1 MFRQSWFHSCSVK
14 VCTGQ
19 YVIFHATPSFDRYVT
34 AYDIVWGAT
43 SKLIKIA
50 HTYCGWCGKYYTQ
63 TGIRHCHLIN
73 TIHQQI
79 VHFVFDNRT
88 KYKHE
93 STINIDETCPWRR
106 WGGLRESRFGKI
118 WYEYIKIKMSK
129 MSRIFFLSMCDVK
142 IFLTFTSP
150 NMVLLWQLFY
160 LFCSCI

>member
-14 VCTGQ
+14 ICTGQ

-79 VHFVFDNRT
+79 VHLVFDIRT

-93 STINIDETCPWRR
+93 RTINIDETCPW
-106 WGGLRESRFGKI
+106 SRGRGAGVMC
-118 WYEYIKIKMSK
+118 WYNLVRGVALVWKKHPIHKSHQDKSQTHIYTE
-129 MSRIFFLSMCDVK
+129 
-142 IFLTFTSP
+142 
-150 NMVLLWQLFY
+150 LLL
-160 LFCSCI
+160 